1 MKRDWLLYLVLFSL
15 ALNVGTIGTLA
26 YMRYQD
32 RGEAAI
38 KQEQEPP
45 PLPMRE
51 LWRRLNLDQE
61 QRQHLRQR
69 APEHFRRI
77 RALRAELAEKRRELL
92 GLLRAEEPP
101 AWPAVQAKIREIS
114 DRQGK
119 LEEEMVRHLLEI
131 QKQLRPEQ
139 KAVFVSLLEQRLRPF
154 QERMG
159 PMGPR
164 RGRHDLPGPMRG
176 WPGSECPP
184 PLPPPIPEG
193 R

>member
-32 RGEAAI
+32 RRAATV
-38 KQEQEPP
+38 KQEQELP

-61 QRQHLRQR
+61 QRQYLRQR

-77 RALRAELAEKRRELL
+77 RALQAELAGKRQELFA
-92 GLLRAEEPP
+92 LLRAEDPP
-101 AWPAVQAKIREIS
+101 AWPAVQAKIREVS
-114 DRQGK
+114 DLQGK
-119 LEEEMVRHLLEI
+119 LEEEMVHHLLEVRN
-131 QKQLRPEQ
+131 QLKPEQ
-139 KAVFVSLLEQRLRPF
+139 KAVFVSLLEQRLRTF
-154 QERMG
+154 QDRMG

-164 RGRHDLPGPMRG
+164 RGRHGLPGPMRG
-176 WPGSECPP
+176 WPGPECPP
-184 PLPPPIPEG
+184 PPPTSPQEI